1 MSTSYIGASLRG
13 LLLAISR
20 GEQTTPDH
28 INEMCSRFM
37 KDFLGSEAEQVAR
50 FEDEEQDFR
59 VRCYSRWKSGLDL
72 LRVFR
77 NFCVQVGR
85 QFQEEFC
92 RYEDYRQDPLLGVLM
107 RQHANACRVAGEV
120 EALLRSGYPDGALAR
135 WRTLHEIAVST
146 ILLRKF
152 GKSAVEDF
160 IHFGLVEAVSGMVAY
175 QETANEMGRIPLS
188 RHELDAAKRLRDE
201 IIESKPYLKGRSG
214 WAGPHVGA
222 SRFEKLQAAAG
233 LAKWKNDYKWAS
245 QNVHTNYRQMQSLL
259 GMSEA
264 KEQGLL
270 VGPSDSAFTDPAQF
284 SAIALAQT
292 TSAFVTCYI
301 DEDDCRI
308 DFTFVCVAL
317 QAIDRLVAEVGKRF
331 LWSETA

>member
-1 MSTSYIGASLRG
+1 MSTSDIGANLRG
-13 LLLAISR
+13 LLLAILH
-20 GEQTTPDH
+20 GEHPKPDH

-37 KDFLGSEAEQVAR
+37 KHFLGSEAEQVDH
-50 FEDEEQDFR
+50 FEEEEQDFR
-59 VRCYSRWKSGLDL
+59 VRCYSRWKPGLDL

-77 NFCVQVGR
+77 NFCVQVGS

-107 RQHANACRVAGEV
+107 RQHANACRIAGEV

-135 WRTLHEIAVST
+135 WRTLHEIAVSS

-152 GKSAVEDF
+152 GKSAAEDF
-160 IHFGLVEAVSGMVAY
+160 IHFGLVEAVSGMEAY
-175 QETANEMGRIPLS
+175 QETANEMGRIPVS
-188 RHELDAAKRLRDE
+188 HDELDAAKRTRDD
-201 IIESKPYLKGRSG
+201 IIASKPYLKGRSS
-214 WAGPHVGA
+214 WAGRHVGA
-222 SRFEKLQAAAG
+222 SRFEKLQTAAG
-233 LAKWKNDYKWAS
+233 LAKWRNDFKWAS
-245 QNVHTNYRQMQSLL
+245 HNVHTNYREMRSLL
-259 GMSEA
+259 GMAEA
-264 KEQGLL
+264 REQGLL

-301 DEDDCRI
+301 DQDDCQI

-317 QAIDRLVAEVGKRF
+317 QAIDQLVTEVGKRF
-331 LWSETA
+331 LQSETM